1 MKCENLNGKL
11 ADFLSGEM
19 DARDKAACDLHL
31 ASCPDCAQEVRLLS
45 ETWTRLGVLPLEQ
58 PSPAL
63 RQRFYGML
71 EGYRRRHAP
80 EEKGRLIGR
89 LSGAF
94 AGGLWLR
101 RPAVQFAAALALLV
115 VGLGAGLLIRG
126 SKSSGSATAGL
137 QKNILDREQALAVSL
152 LQEGSAS
159 ERIQGISL
167 IRDTDTPGV
176 RTLDA
181 LLDALN
187 TDPNVNVRL
196 AAAEALYL
204 FGDNPQVKDR
214 IILSLERQESPLV
227 QSALIDLLV
236 SLREQRAVRALQ
248 QLLQDQKL
256 NPYVKKKAA
265 AGIQQL
271 VY

>member
-1 MKCENLNGKL
+1 MKCEELKGKL
-11 ADFLSGEM
+11 ADFMSGEL
-19 DARDKAACDLHL
+19 DSRDKEACDLHL
-31 ASCPDCAQEVRLLS
+31 VSCESCADEVRRLS

-71 EGYRRRHAP
+71 EAHQRGIVRERGGRP
-80 EEKGRLIGR
+80 FGRLAGS
-89 LSGAF
+89 L
-94 AGGLWLR
+94 AGGLWPRQPVL
-101 RPAVQFAAALALLV
+101 QFGLALALLV

-126 SKSSGSATAGL
+126 GKGGGPEAAQL
-137 QKNILDREQALAVSL
+137 QKNTLGRDQALAVSL
-152 LQEGSAS
+152 LQQGTAS
-159 ERIQGISL
+159 ERLQGISL
-167 IRDTDTPGV
+167 V
-176 RTLDA
+176 RAAGQNVEPMLETLLDTLD
-181 LLDALN
+181 

-204 FGDNPQVKDR
+204 FGDDPQVKDR
-214 IILSLERQESPLV
+214 VILSLERQESPLV

-236 SLREQRAVRALQ
+236 SLREQRAVRALR